1 MKDTGIWFHPSG
13 ILGASPGGIVDHET
27 VLEVRC
33 PYTERNLTIEEAA
46 KSETFCLE
54 KTESGQYAL
63 RKHHVYWH
71 QVQGEMYFTHRKF
84 GYFVVWTTKDVAIL
98 RIEREENWAA
108 NIPRLT
114 NFTSN
119 TFSQKQW
126 KENCS
131 ANDLFKIFNL
141 SNGHNSGLFLGG
153 GGGAMVI

>member
-1 MKDTGIWFHPSG
+1 MKDTGFIPLEF
-13 ILGASPGGIVDHET
+13 LVLLRMEFFVDHET
-27 VLEVRC
+27 VLEVKC

-84 GYFVVWTTKDVAIL
+84 SYFVVWTTEDVAIL

-114 NFTSN
+114 QFYLEHI
-119 TFSQKQW
+119 FS
-126 KENCS
+126 
-131 ANDLFKIFNL
+131 KIVEGKL
-141 SNGHNSGLFLGG
+141 
-153 GGGAMVI
+153 

>member
-27 VLEVRC
+27 GLEVKC

-71 QVQGEMYFTHRKF
+71 QGCLPFTRNFGKF
-84 GYFVVWTTKDVAIL
+84 PLGISVGKSAFHLDTNLIRSQAPLCRPPRISRENSKWRL
-98 RIEREENWAA
+98 R
-108 NIPRLT
+108 
-114 NFTSN
+114 
-119 TFSQKQW
+119 
-126 KENCS
+126 C
-131 ANDLFKIFNL
+131 
-141 SNGHNSGLFLGG
+141 
-153 GGGAMVI
+153 

>member
-1 MKDTGIWFHPSG
+1 
-13 ILGASPGGIVDHET
+13 
-27 VLEVRC
+27 
-33 PYTERNLTIEEAA
+33 
-46 KSETFCLE
+46 
-54 KTESGQYAL
+54 
-63 RKHHVYWH
+63 
-71 QVQGEMYFTHRKF
+71 MYFTQRKF

-98 RIEREENWAA
+98 RIEREENWA

-131 ANDLFKIFNL
+131 AIDLFKIFNL
-141 SNGHNSGLFLGG
+141 SNGHNSGLFFWG

>member
-1 MKDTGIWFHPSG
+1 MLLRVEFFVH
-13 ILGASPGGIVDHET
+13 HET
-27 VLEVRC
+27 VLEVKC
-33 PYTERNLTIEEAA
+33 PYTGRNLTIEEAA

-114 NFTSN
+114 QFYLEHVFPKTVEG
-119 TFSQKQW
+119 K
-126 KENCS
+126 
-131 ANDLFKIFNL
+131 L
-141 SNGHNSGLFLGG
+141 
-153 GGGAMVI
+153 